1 MKKVTFLSL
10 ILTLSLSSFSQG
22 GYEIKINFKG
32 LKDTVAYLA
41 RYTFDKQYMIDTCKK
56 VSKGNV
62 VFKGKKDLNKGV
74 YFLVSQDKVRYFDF
88 FINETQKFSINTD
101 ISDIV
106 NTLKSTGSKE
116 NEAFF
121 SYIKFITNKNKE
133 FSDNKDK
140 TKGMSKTD
148 STKFMTDKAKI
159 LDQEVKK
166 FDADFMAA
174 NKGTFIYDVMN
185 LKTEKEPKDVPKAKN
200 GRPDSVY
207 AYNYYKQH
215 YWDGVN
221 FKDDRLLHTPFFADR
236 LKKYFSTT
244 ILQAPDTII
253 VEIDKIMNQATPGSE
268 MYKFL
273 LAYFTPTYE
282 SSKIMGFDK
291 IFVHLIDKYIATGM
305 AKGVY
310 DEKTVEKIVERGNI
324 LRPLLLGSQAPDL
337 LMIDTTNAKITNK
350 MGFDTAKTSKS
361 VTQLYY
367 DNAQKLTPLFT
378 TLYGVKAKWTI
389 LVFWDVDCGHC
400 QTEMPKLGE
409 TYRELVKKYDVKVF
423 SVYTQHEYD
432 KWRKFIIDKKMN
444 FINVYDPVHLNNIK
458 EKYDIFSTPV
468 IYLLDKN
475 KVIKAKRLSEEQ
487 LPELIKMFDSQDK
500 DTQKK

>member
-1 MKKVTFLSL
+1 
-10 ILTLSLSSFSQG
+10 
-22 GYEIKINFKG
+22 
-32 LKDTVAYLA
+32 
-41 RYTFDKQYMIDTCKK
+41 
-56 VSKGNV
+56 
-62 VFKGKKDLNKGV
+62 
-74 YFLVSQDKVRYFDF
+74 
-88 FINETQKFSINTD
+88 
-101 ISDIV
+101 
-106 NTLKSTGSKE
+106 
-116 NEAFF
+116 
-121 SYIKFITNKNKE
+121 
-133 FSDNKDK
+133 
-140 TKGMSKTD
+140 
-148 STKFMTDKAKI
+148 
-159 LDQEVKK
+159 
-166 FDADFMAA
+166 
-174 NKGTFIYDVMN
+174 
-185 LKTEKEPKDVPKAKN
+185 
-200 GRPDSVY
+200 
-207 AYNYYKQH
+207 
-215 YWDGVN
+215 
-221 FKDDRLLHTPFFADR
+221 
-236 LKKYFSTT
+236 
-244 ILQAPDTII
+244 
-253 VEIDKIMNQATPGSE
+253 
-268 MYKFL
+268 
-273 LAYFTPTYE
+273 
-282 SSKIMGFDK
+282 MGFDK
-291 IFVHLIDKYIATGM
+291 IFVHLIDKYIATGL

-475 KVIKAKRLSEEQ
+475 KVIKAKRLAEEQ
-487 LPELIKMFDSQDK
+487 LPELIKMFDAQDK
-500 DTQKK
+500 EAPKK